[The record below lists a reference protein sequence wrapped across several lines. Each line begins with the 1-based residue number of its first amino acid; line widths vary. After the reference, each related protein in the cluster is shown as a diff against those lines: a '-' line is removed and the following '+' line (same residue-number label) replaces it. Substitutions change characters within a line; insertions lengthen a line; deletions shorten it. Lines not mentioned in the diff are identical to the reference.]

1 MSNNMLLVEKLAFSN
16 PVAQNFNSR
25 SLLTH
30 TCCQYGGQ
38 APTCVLRGPSA
49 LRETRRARTRS
60 RTGAFTI
67 SMMAKHSM
75 PVSPPS
81 VPSEMTV
88 STAAG
93 KMSMDML
100 VDILTRLATLDARIK
115 RLKCPFW
122 RRRFGDA
129 LSALSQIVQWA
140 IRTRHKSLTLP
151 EFLTSTSC
159 PVNDKPKFTS
169 LDLSTRMSI
178 IKDDFLKRQY
188 YVTGRLSTQLYRDDC
203 LFNGP
208 DPDGRVRGTRKFVD
222 AAAGLFDARK
232 SKVDLID
239 IYEQKE
245 SDNGSEIIV
254 AHWRLEGALMLPWR
268 PRIKPYVGSTTYKFD
283 ADGLVEEHL
292 ESWDIS
298 VVDAFL
304 SVVFNGYGSP
314 PAPPIDALRRSR
326 QACGVQQWHPSNISV
341 Q

>member
-1 MSNNMLLVEKLAFSN
+1 MLLVTKLAFTK
-16 PVAQNFNSR
+16 PVVQNFNSR
-25 SLLTH
+25 SLPTH
-30 TCCQYGGQ
+30 TCCQNGSH
-38 APTCVLRGPSA
+38 APACVLRGPSA
-49 LRETRRARTRS
+49 LRATYRTRTRS

-67 SMMAKHSM
+67 GMMAKHSM

-81 VPSEMTV
+81 TPPQMTV

-93 KMSMDML
+93 KMSLDML
-100 VDILTRLATLDARIK
+100 VDILTRIAMLDARMK
-115 RLKCPFW
+115 RVKCPFW

-129 LSALSQIVQWA
+129 LSTLSQIVQWA
-140 IRTRHKSLTLP
+140 IRTRHKSLPLP
-151 EFLTSTSC
+151 EFLTLPSC
-159 PVNDKPKFTS
+159 PVSDKPKLTGM
-169 LDLSTRMSI
+169 DLSTRMNI
-178 IKDDFLKRQY
+178 LKDDFLKRQY

-232 SKVDLID
+232 SKVELID
-239 IYEQKE
+239 IYDQKE
-245 SDNGSEIIV
+245 SDNGSEIVV

-314 PAPPIDALRRSR
+314 PAPPVDTLRRSR
-326 QACGVQQWHPSNISV
+326 QACGVQHWHPSNISA